1 MFFIKYGLETK
12 GTLAPRVLDI
22 LFCFWGFFLFFPPLF
37 FAARVRTAYTSMH
50 NNAVRL
56 NCCVFKAVH

>member
-22 LFCFWGFFLFFPPLF
+22 LFCFWGFFFFFPLF
-37 FAARVRTAYTSMH
+37 FLQHVSGQLILACTIMQYA
-50 NNAVRL
+50 
-56 NCCVFKAVH
+56 

>member
-1 MFFIKYGLETK
+1 MFFIKYALETK

-22 LFCFWGFFLFFPPLF
+22 LFCFFFVFFPPSF

-50 NNAVRL
+50 NNAVPL